1 MKNIRI
7 LLRNFRDGFKNVFRN
22 FSLSFASISCITIT
36 LLVVA
41 VALVGSFNV
50 ENFTKLISDDFTI
63 VAFVKNDA
71 DKEDEEKIEAKLEKM
86 GNIESIT
93 FVSKIDTKKEM
104 MDSSETFK
112 GIMSAWEDDENPL
125 SDAYQIKVK
134 DIEKIEKTA
143 DKIKKIDNIEIVK
156 YGEGMVDSMV
166 SIFDIIEKILIVI
179 VVALI
184 VVTAFLI
191 VNTIKITIFSR
202 QEDIEIK
209 RLVGA
214 SNFSIKQPFVIEG
227 LIIGF
232 LGSIIPII
240 VTIYGYNYLY
250 NYTGGV
256 IFSQFI
262 KLIKPFPFV
271 FYTSICLLVIGVVVG
286 MIGSRRAVSKYL
298 KI

>member
-7 LLRNFRDGFKNVFRN
+7 LGRNFRDGFKNVFRN

-41 VALVGSFNV
+41 VALVGSLNV

-71 DKEDEEKIEAKLEKM
+71 DKEAEEKIEEKLNKI

-93 FVSKIDTKKEM
+93 FVSKSDTKKEM

-112 GIMSAWEDDENPL
+112 GIMSAWEEEENPL
-125 SDAYQIKVK
+125 SDDYQIKVK
-134 DIEKIEKTA
+134 KKKKIEKTA
-143 DKIKKIDNIEIVK
+143 EKVKKIDNIEIVK

-166 SIFDIIEKILIVI
+166 SIFDIIKKVLIVI
-179 VVALI
+179 VVALV

-202 QEDIEIK
+202 QQDIEIK

-227 LIIGF
+227 LIIGL

-250 NYTGGV
+250 NFTGGV

-262 KLIKPFPFV
+262 KLIKP
-271 FYTSICLLVIGVVVG
+271 
-286 MIGSRRAVSKYL
+286 
-298 KI
+298 

>member
-7 LLRNFRDGFKNVFRN
+7 IIRNFRNGFKNVFRN
-22 FSLSFASISCITIT
+22 FSLSFASITCITIT

-41 VALVGSFNV
+41 VALVGSLNV

-63 VAFVKNDA
+63 VAFVENDA
-71 DKEDEEKIEAKLEKM
+71 EKEDEEKIEKALNKLS
-86 GNIESIT
+86 NVESIT
-93 FVSKIDTKKEM
+93 FVSKVDTKKEM

-112 GIMSAWEDDENPL
+112 SIMSAWEDDENPL

-143 DKIKKIDNIEIVK
+143 EKVKKIDKIEIVK

-166 SIFDIIEKILIVI
+166 SIFNLIKKILIII
-179 VVALI
+179 VVALV

-202 QEDIEIK
+202 QEDIEIQ

-227 LIIGF
+227 FILGL

-271 FYTSICLLVIGVVVG
+271 FYASIVLLVIGVVVG

>member
-7 LLRNFRDGFKNVFRN
+7 LLRNFRDGIKNVFRN

-41 VALVGSFNV
+41 IALVGSLNV

-71 DKEDEEKIEAKLEKM
+71 TEDDEKVIEEKLDKL

-93 FVSKIDTKKEM
+93 FVSKVDTKKEM
-104 MDSSETFK
+104 MESSETFR
-112 GIMSAWEDDENPL
+112 GIMSAWEEDENPL

-134 DIEKIEKTA
+134 NLEKIEKTA
-143 DKIKKIDNIEIVK
+143 EKIKKIDNIEIVK

-166 SIFDIIEKILIVI
+166 SIFNLIEKILIV
-179 VVALI
+179 VVIALV

-191 VNTIKITIFSR
+191 INTIKITIFSR

-227 LIIGF
+227 LIIGI
-232 LGSIIPII
+232 LGSIVPII
-240 VTIYGYNYLY
+240 VTVYGYSYLY

-256 IFSQFI
+256 VFSQFI

-271 FYTSICLLVIGVVVG
+271 FYASVVLLAIGVIVG
-286 MIGSRRAVSKYL
+286 MIGSSRAVRKYL

>member
-7 LLRNFRDGFKNVFRN
+7 LGRNFRDGFKNVFRN

-36 LLVVA
+36 LIVVA
-41 VALVGSFNV
+41 VALVGSLNV
-50 ENFTKLISDDFTI
+50 ENFTKQISDDFTI

-71 DKEDEEKIEAKLEKM
+71 DKEAEEKIEAKLDKI
-86 GNIESIT
+86 GNIDTVT
-93 FVSKIDTKKEM
+93 FVSKKDTKQEM
-104 MDSSETFK
+104 MDSSDTFK
-112 GIMSAWEDDENPL
+112 NIMSAWDEDENPL

-143 DKIKKIDNIEIVK
+143 EKIKAIDNIEIVK

-166 SIFDIIEKILIVI
+166 SIFNLIKKILIVL
-179 VVALI
+179 VVALV

-202 QEDIEIK
+202 QQDIEIK

-227 LIIGF
+227 LLIGF
-232 LGSIIPII
+232 LGSIIPVI

-262 KLIKPFPFV
+262 RLIKPFPFV
-271 FYTSICLLVIGVVVG
+271 FYVSIVLLVIGVIVG
-286 MIGSRRAVSKYL
+286 MIGSNRAVKKYL

>member
-7 LLRNFRDGFKNVFRN
+7 LGRNFRDGFKNVFRN
-22 FSLSFASISCITIT
+22 FSLSFASITCITIT

-41 VALVGSFNV
+41 VALIGSLNV

-63 VAFVKNDA
+63 VAFVNNDA
-71 DKEDEEKIEAKLEKM
+71 SEEDEEVIESKLNKI

-93 FVSKIDTKKEM
+93 YVSKKDTKEEM

-112 GIMSAWEDDENPL
+112 GIMSAWDEDENPL

-134 DIEKIEKTA
+134 DIEKIENTA
-143 DKIKKIDNIEIVK
+143 EKIKKIDKIEIVK

-166 SIFDIIEKILIVI
+166 SIFDIIKKVLIVT

-227 LIIGF
+227 FIIGF

-240 VTIYGYNYLY
+240 ATIYGYNYLY

-262 KLIKPFPFV
+262 RLIKPFPFV
-271 FYTSICLLVIGVVVG
+271 FYTSVVLLVIGIVVG
-286 MIGSRRAVSKYL
+286 MIGSSRAVRKYL

>member
-7 LLRNFRDGFKNVFRN
+7 LGRNFRDGFKNVFRN
-22 FSLSFASISCITIT
+22 FSLSFASITCITIT

-41 VALVGSFNV
+41 VALIGSLNV

-63 VAFVKNDA
+63 VAFVNNDA
-71 DKEDEEKIEAKLEKM
+71 SEEDEEVIESKLNKI

-93 FVSKIDTKKEM
+93 YVSKKDTKEEM

-112 GIMSAWEDDENPL
+112 GIMSAWDEDENPL

-134 DIEKIEKTA
+134 NIEKIENTA
-143 DKIKKIDNIEIVK
+143 EKIKKIDKIEIVK

-166 SIFDIIEKILIVI
+166 SIFDIIKKVLIVT

-227 LIIGF
+227 FIIGF

-240 VTIYGYNYLY
+240 ATIYGYNYLY

-262 KLIKPFPFV
+262 RLIKPFPFV
-271 FYTSICLLVIGVVVG
+271 FYTSVVLLVIGIVVG
-286 MIGSRRAVSKYL
+286 MIGSSRAVRKYL

>member
-1 MKNIRI
+1 MKYIRI

-22 FSLSFASISCITIT
+22 FSLSLASISCITIT

-41 VALVGSFNV
+41 VALVGSLNV

-71 DKEDEEKIEAKLEKM
+71 DKDDEEKIEEKLNKI

-112 GIMSAWEDDENPL
+112 SIMSAWDDDENPL

-143 DKIKKIDNIEIVK
+143 EKIKKIDDIDIVK

-166 SIFDIIEKILIVI
+166 SIFNLIKKILIVI
-179 VVALI
+179 VVALV

-227 LIIGF
+227 LIIGV

-240 VTIYGYNYLY
+240 ATIYGYNYLY

-271 FYTSICLLVIGVVVG
+271 FYASIVLLAIGVIVG

>member
-1 MKNIRI
+1 MKVIRI

-41 VALVGSFNV
+41 IALIGSLNV

-63 VAFVKNDA
+63 VAFVENDA
-71 DKEDEEKIEAKLEKM
+71 SKEDEEKIEEKLNKL
-86 GNIESIT
+86 GNVESIT
-93 FVSKIDTKKEM
+93 FVSKVDTKKEM
-104 MDSSETFK
+104 MESSETFR

-125 SDAYQIKVK
+125 SDAYQVKVK

-143 DKIKKIDNIEIVK
+143 EKIKKIEKIEIVK

-166 SIFDIIEKILIVI
+166 SIFDLIKKILII
-179 VVALI
+179 TVVALVI
-184 VVTAFLI
+184 VTAFLI

-202 QEDIEIK
+202 KEDIDIK

-227 LIIGF
+227 LILGL
-232 LGSIIPII
+232 LGSIVPII

-271 FYTSICLLVIGVVVG
+271 FYASIVLLAIGVIVG

>member
-7 LLRNFRDGFKNVFRN
+7 IIRNFRNGFKNVFRN

-41 VALVGSFNV
+41 VALIGSLNV

-71 DKEDEEKIEAKLEKM
+71 STEDEEKIEAKLNKI

-93 FVSKIDTKKEM
+93 FVSKADTKKEM
-104 MDSSETFK
+104 MESSETFK
-112 GIMSAWEDDENPL
+112 GIMSAWEEEENPL

-143 DKIKKIDNIEIVK
+143 EKVKKIDNIEIVK

-166 SIFDIIEKILIVI
+166 SIFDLIKKVLIVI
-179 VVALI
+179 VIALVI
-184 VVTAFLI
+184 VTAFLI

-202 QEDIEIK
+202 QKEIEIK

-227 LIIGF
+227 LIIGL
-232 LGSIIPII
+232 LGSIVPII
-240 VTIYGYNYLY
+240 ATIYGYNYLY
-250 NYTGGV
+250 NFTGGV

-271 FYTSICLLVIGVVVG
+271 FYASIVLLAIGVIVG

>member
-1 MKNIRI
+1 MKNVRI
-7 LLRNFRDGFKNVFRN
+7 LGRNFRDGFKNVFRN

-41 VALVGSFNV
+41 VALVGSLNV

-71 DKEDEEKIEAKLEKM
+71 DKEVEEKIEEKLNKI

-93 FVSKIDTKKEM
+93 FVSKSDTKKEM

-112 GIMSAWEDDENPL
+112 GIMSAWEEEENPL

-143 DKIKKIDNIEIVK
+143 EKVKKIDNIEIVK

-166 SIFDIIEKILIVI
+166 SIFDIIKKVLIVI
-179 VVALI
+179 VVALV

-202 QEDIEIK
+202 QQDIEIK

-227 LIIGF
+227 LIIGL

-250 NYTGGV
+250 NFTGGV

-271 FYTSICLLVIGVVVG
+271 FYASIVLLAIGVIVG

>member
-7 LLRNFRDGFKNVFRN
+7 LGRNFRDGFKNVFRN

-41 VALVGSFNV
+41 VALVGSLNV

-71 DKEDEEKIEAKLEKM
+71 DKEAEEKIEEKLNKI

-93 FVSKIDTKKEM
+93 FVSKSDTKKEM

-112 GIMSAWEDDENPL
+112 GIMSAWEEEENPL

-143 DKIKKIDNIEIVK
+143 EKVKKIDNIEIVK

-166 SIFDIIEKILIVI
+166 SIFDIIKKVLIVI
-179 VVALI
+179 VVALV

-202 QEDIEIK
+202 QQDIEIK

-227 LIIGF
+227 LIIGL

-250 NYTGGV
+250 NFTGGV

-271 FYTSICLLVIGVVVG
+271 FYASIVLLAIGVIVG

>member
-1 MKNIRI
+1 MKVVRI
-7 LLRNFRDGFKNVFRN
+7 ILRNIRDGFKNVFRN
-22 FSLSFASISCITIT
+22 FSLSLASISCITIT

-41 VALVGSFNV
+41 VALVGSLNV

-63 VAFVKNDA
+63 VAFVQNDA
-71 DKEDEEKIEAKLEKM
+71 SKEDEEKIEESLNKLS
-86 GNIESIT
+86 NVESIT
-93 FVSKIDTKKEM
+93 FVSKVDTKQEM
-104 MDSSETFK
+104 MDSSETFRS
-112 GIMSAWEDDENPL
+112 IMSAWEEDENPL
-125 SDAYQIKVK
+125 SDAYQVKVK
-134 DIEKIEKTA
+134 DLEKIEKTA
-143 DKIKKIDNIEIVK
+143 DKIKKIEKIEIVK

-166 SIFDIIEKILIVI
+166 SIFNLVKKILII
-179 VVALI
+179 LVVALI

-227 LIIGF
+227 LIIGV
-232 LGSIIPII
+232 LGSIIPIM

-271 FYTSICLLVIGVVVG
+271 FYASLVLLVIGVVVG
-286 MIGSRRAVSKYL
+286 MIGSNRAVKKYL

>member
-7 LLRNFRDGFKNVFRN
+7 LGRNFRDGFKNVFRN

-41 VALVGSFNV
+41 VALVGSLNV

-71 DKEDEEKIEAKLEKM
+71 DKEAEEKIEEKLNKI

-93 FVSKIDTKKEM
+93 FVSKSDTKKEM

-112 GIMSAWEDDENPL
+112 GIMSAWEEEENPL

-143 DKIKKIDNIEIVK
+143 EKVKKIDNIEIVK

-166 SIFDIIEKILIVI
+166 SIFDIIKKVLIVI
-179 VVALI
+179 VVALV

-202 QEDIEIK
+202 QQDIEIK

-227 LIIGF
+227 LIIGL

-250 NYTGGV
+250 NFTGGV

-271 FYTSICLLVIGVVVG
+271 FYASIILLAIGVIVG

>member
-36 LLVVA
+36 LLVVS
-41 VALVGSFNV
+41 VALIGSLNV

-71 DKEDEEKIEAKLEKM
+71 DKEAEEKIEEQLNKI

-93 FVSKIDTKKEM
+93 FVSKVETKKEM

-112 GIMSAWEDDENPL
+112 GIMSAWEEDENPL

-143 DKIKKIDNIEIVK
+143 EKIKKIENIEIVK

-166 SIFDIIEKILIVI
+166 SIFDLIKKILVII
-179 VVALI
+179 VVALV

-227 LIIGF
+227 LILGL

-240 VTIYGYNYLY
+240 ATIYGYNYLY

-256 IFSQFI
+256 VFSQFI

-271 FYTSICLLVIGVVVG
+271 FYASLVLLVIGVVVG
-286 MIGSRRAVSKYL
+286 MIGSSRAVRKYL

>member
-1 MKNIRI
+1 MKNVRI
-7 LLRNFRDGFKNVFRN
+7 LGRNFRDGFKNVFRN

-41 VALVGSFNV
+41 VALIGSLNV

-71 DKEDEEKIEAKLEKM
+71 STEDEEKIEEKLNKI

-93 FVSKIDTKKEM
+93 FVSKADTKKEM

-112 GIMSAWEDDENPL
+112 GIMSAWEEEENPL

-143 DKIKKIDNIEIVK
+143 EKVKKIDNIEIVK

-166 SIFDIIEKILIVI
+166 SIFDLIKKVLIVI
-179 VVALI
+179 VIALVI
-184 VVTAFLI
+184 VTAFLI

-202 QEDIEIK
+202 QKEIEIK
-209 RLVGA
+209 RLVAA

-227 LIIGF
+227 LIIGL
-232 LGSIIPII
+232 LGSIVPII
-240 VTIYGYNYLY
+240 ATIYGYNYLY

-271 FYTSICLLVIGVVVG
+271 FYASIVLLVIGVVVG